1 MTTTEGDCALNI
13 SRTTTTAIL
22 AAALVAAAATSLTAA
37 ASGDRSEAQIR
48 AGGAA
53 PQSLDTQLT
62 QALRATARYAT
73 NLARAEH
80 DGYRIITRPVA
91 DLGVR
96 LMHPSM
102 KGFDVRK
109 PAILVYEPRG
119 SGWQLGAVEWVFQGT
134 PARPP
139 LPGARYGS
147 LAAGCSYADGSFV
160 PAGSRKAC
168 PGAAPHTGAAFSL
181 WHPTLRTMRVWLWA
195 PNPHGLFTRTNPSFS
210 YESPL
215 ALAFDADAEGR

>member
-1 MTTTEGDCALNI
+1 MTTTEGDCALSI

-22 AAALVAAAATSLTAA
+22 AAALVAAAATSWTAA

-53 PQSLDTQLT
+53 PHSLDTQLT
-62 QALRATARYAT
+62 QTLRATARYAT
-73 NLARAEH
+73 DLARAER
-80 DGYRIITRPVA
+80 DGYRIITRPVPG
-91 DLGVR
+91 LGVR
-96 LMHPSM
+96 LMNPSV

-109 PAILVYEPRG
+109 PAILVFEQRAG
-119 SGWQLGAVEWVFQGT
+119 GWQLGAVEWVFQGT

-139 LPGARYGS
+139 LSGARYTS

-160 PAGSRKAC
+160 AAGSRKAC
-168 PGAAPHTGAAFSL
+168 PGAALHTGAAFTL

-195 PNPHGLFTRTNPSFS
+195 PNPRGLFTRTNPSFS

>member
-1 MTTTEGDCALNI
+1 MFPLLSPMVDSI
-13 SRTTTTAIL
+13 K
-22 AAALVAAAATSLTAA
+22 LVRR
-37 ASGDRSEAQIR
+37 GKVRR
-48 AGGAA
+48 AK
-53 PQSLDTQLT
+53 LYY
-62 QALRATARYAT
+62 LRGRRGKSARIVEKQE
-73 NLARAEH
+73 RQ
-80 DGYRIITRPVA
+80 GYQTP
-91 DLGVR
+91 
-96 LMHPSM
+96 
-102 KGFDVRK
+102 
-109 PAILVYEPRG
+109 
-119 SGWQLGAVEWVFQGT
+119 

-168 PGAAPHTGAAFSL
+168 PGAAPHNGADFSL

-215 ALAFDADAEGR
+215 ALAFDADAERR